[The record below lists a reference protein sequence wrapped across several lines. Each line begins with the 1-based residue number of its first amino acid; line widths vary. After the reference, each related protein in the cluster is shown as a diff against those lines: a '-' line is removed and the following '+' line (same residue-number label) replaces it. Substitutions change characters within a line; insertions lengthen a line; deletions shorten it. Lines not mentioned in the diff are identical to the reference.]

1 MNLIELFHEIRGIRN
16 LIKPQLPMKVVKS
29 KPTCL
34 IETIL
39 INHNSRNLISIVP
52 QNIMEFK
59 NPDNILY
66 GFYHLDGSGI
76 LAYFIFDDMVD
87 NLDKEYLK
95 YVVINSHSVNL
106 CGMDVYNG

>member
-1 MNLIELFHEIRGIRN
+1 MDVIKLFNEMRGIRN

-29 KPTCL
+29 KPTHS

-52 QNIMEFK
+52 HNIMEFK

-66 GFYHLDGSGI
+66 GFYHFDGSEI
-76 LAYFIFDDMVD
+76 LAYFIFDNMVD
-87 NLDKEYLK
+87 CLNKNYLK